1 MYTQQLLTM
10 VDNFCEQIIDERLM
24 CLKIES
30 NQLKAMHKDEWIK
43 TFANLFIL
51 VMLGA
56 SLYLVFK
63 K

>member
-1 MYTQQLLTM
+1 MGSFY
-10 VDNFCEQIIDERLM
+10 DQIE
-24 CLKIES
+24 IES

-56 SLYLVFK
+56 SIYLVFK